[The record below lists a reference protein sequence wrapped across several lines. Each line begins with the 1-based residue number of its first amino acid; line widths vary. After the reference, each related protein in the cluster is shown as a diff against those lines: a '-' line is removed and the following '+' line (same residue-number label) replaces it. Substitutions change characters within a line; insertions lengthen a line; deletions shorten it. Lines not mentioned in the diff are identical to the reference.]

1 MCRQTHFEQKFIMG
15 KCVWSVEQRS
25 GGVHSVGNGRRHIGR
40 EWYKGGSTPQQL
52 SCEEAN
58 GLSSPSHAHSVFS
71 DGHSSGETHIALATG
86 TEISSQLVSILHC

>member
-1 MCRQTHFEQKFIMG
+1 MG
-15 KCVWSVEQRS
+15 KCVWGAEQEGSRG
-25 GGVHSVGNGRRHIGR
+25 GGVYCRGNGRRDEGR
-40 EWYKGGSTPQQL
+40 AWYEGGSTPQQL

-86 TEISSQLVSILHC
+86 TEISSQLASILLC